1 MFIIN
6 QAFSLLVY
14 YKNRKHYLKFYISN
28 TGDHREREKFI
39 LTTSRQSQPLQFSTT
54 IQPADRI
61 HIEWEKIAPIIF
73 KQFLT
78 NKNTEALFSF

>member
-39 LTTSRQSQPLQFSTT
+39 LTTSSQSQPL
-54 IQPADRI
+54 
-61 HIEWEKIAPIIF
+61 
-73 KQFLT
+73 
-78 NKNTEALFSF
+78 